1 MKGLLFEDTK
11 NSFWDELT
19 FTGSFHE
26 CAIQWEGK
34 FDAVFE
40 NKKARIFFQILQENK
55 TILRHFYYDKK
66 FSVFPDKNQL
76 QTY

>member
-11 NSFWDELT
+11 NLFWDELT

-66 FSVFPDKNQL
+66 FSVFPEKNQL